1 MLTTMERQPESGRN
15 RQGGDCHLCYPSYSP
30 GTVATRPH
38 HPQLDTVATRP
49 SLLHFSGQ
57 KRMPE
62 GEAAPEVSPVPWA
75 CAPGLRAEDS
85 GQRSTLHSCLLYF
98 PSYHLSLRSI
108 YGCIIFICVF
118 FPLKQMR
125 TVIFFLFTMRPYPLA
140 HLIIL
145 HILNNQESLLRNK
158 QTDGHVFLFCFGVLV
173 LGFLFIIC

>member
-1 MLTTMERQPESGRN
+1 MHIQLAAFPGVSVLTTMDRQPESGRN

-30 GTVATRPH
+30 GIVATRPH

-85 GQRSTLHSCLLYF
+85 GQHSTLHSCLLYF
-98 PSYHLSLRSI
+98 PSYHSSLRSI

-125 TVIFFLFTMRPYPLA
+125 TVIFSYSPCV
-140 HLIIL
+140 LIL
-145 HILNNQESLLRNK
+145 WPTSSSC
-158 QTDGHVFLFCFGVLV
+158 TY
-173 LGFLFIIC
+173 